1 MALLP
6 SGLFAQEEIKQLEQL
21 VNEYKENTDT
31 EYLKKLNLQIEEL
44 ISNVED
50 KENQLGSKDTNTIYQ
65 ARWIVYK
72 NWLKDKESSFDQEK
86 FNSILSQYVMTDM
99 TVNMPSDKLA
109 SYALRIMRNN
119 KENNGEYTDDD
130 IAVAA
135 QLFYSEIFKMEN
147 LRKNEIEERY
157 ESTSS
162 ALSLLGILLDNTD
175 KLVFAGVDIN
185 SLVDISKHLYNSAVL
200 IIPVDDVVR
209 VDKEILLEGIS
220 KCTSDIKM
228 MITIQAR

>member
-1 MALLP
+1 Q
-6 SGLFAQEEIKQLEQL
+6 GIKKLKQL
-21 VNEYKENTDT
+21 VNEYRENTDT

-44 ISNVED
+44 ISSVEGQED
-50 KENQLGSKDTNTIYQ
+50 QLGSLDASTIYQ

-72 NWLKDKESSFDQEK
+72 NWLKDKESFFDETK
-86 FNSILSQYVMTDM
+86 FNSVLSAYVMTDLS
-99 TVNMPSDKLA
+99 VNVPSDKLA
-109 SYALRIMRNN
+109 SYALRIMRSN

-147 LRKNEIEERY
+147 LRKKEIEERY

-162 ALSLLGILLDNTD
+162 ALSLLVILLDNVD

-185 SLVDISKHLYNSAVL
+185 SLVDISQRLYNSAVL
-200 IIPVDDVVR
+200 IIPIDDVVR
-209 VDKEILLEGIS
+209 MDKKILLEGID
-220 KCTSDIKM
+220 KCMSDIKM
-228 MITIQAR
+228 VITIRAR